1 VVLAMLLESEPS
13 LSVALEKFMAR
24 RFERCRMVVD
34 NSFMLG
40 EWEKNPELPGAD
52 PVGVMDR
59 SFKLLAQP
67 I

>member
-1 VVLAMLLESEPS
+1 MSKLRITVFAVAA
-13 LSVALEKFMAR
+13 VALEKFMVR

-34 NSFMLG
+34 NSFQLG
-40 EWEKNPELPGAD
+40 EWEKNPDLPGAD
-52 PVGVMDR
+52 PVEVMDR